1 MSLKPS
7 GVLWMP
13 LGCPAPPGS
22 CHLPAAGISSSCVAK
37 MSLMNRIARFAT
49 GAVVCSMIVSACW
62 GWGPAAAAADEKPGS
77 YGKTADG
84 RDVPSFV
91 LKNANGIE
99 VRLISRGATITH
111 LYLPDRDGKLA
122 DVALGFD
129 DVAGYESDRNQ
140 YFGCIVGRVAGRIAK
155 SQFTLDGKTYR
166 LEANNGR
173 NHLHGGGPKSLEKVI
188 WDGKPFKNERGQ
200 GVRFTYTSPDG
211 EEGYPGRLELTVT
224 YLLTNDNKLEMD
236 FEATTDKP
244 TPVNLSQHMYFNLA
258 GHGTPTVLDH
268 VLMLNADHYNPVD
281 DELIPTGEIAPV
293 QGTPLDFRKPTQI
306 GDRIA
311 QLYDTATMG
320 YDVNFVLNR
329 EKAKPGE
336 LTLAAVLKDPGSG
349 RVLKV
354 LTTQPGV
361 QLYTGNFLFG
371 QQGKDGKTY
380 PKRSAVCLETQH
392 FPDSVNQ
399 PNFPSTILKPGA
411 KYHERCV
418 YEFSTEK

>member
-1 MSLKPS
+1 
-7 GVLWMP
+7 
-13 LGCPAPPGS
+13 
-22 CHLPAAGISSSCVAK
+22 
-37 MSLMNRIARFAT
+37 MNRTARFAA
-49 GAVVCSMIVSACW
+49 GAAVYSMILSAFL
-62 GWGPAAAAADEKPGS
+62 GWGLTGEASAAEDKPGS

-84 RDVPSFV
+84 REVAAFV
-91 LKNANGIE
+91 LKNRAGIE

-155 SQFTLDGKTYR
+155 SQFTLDGKTYK

-173 NHLHGGGPKSLEKVI
+173 NHLHGGGPKSLEKVL
-188 WDGKPFKNERGQ
+188 WDGKPFKTERGQ

-211 EEGYPGRLELTVT
+211 EEGYPGRLELAVT
-224 YLLTNDNKLEMD
+224 YLLTDDNKLEMD
-236 FEATTDKP
+236 FEATTDKA

-258 GHGTPTVLDH
+258 GHGAETVLDH
-268 VLMLNADHYNPVD
+268 VLMLNADRYNPVD
-281 DELIPTGEIAPV
+281 EELIPTGELAPV
-293 QGTPLDFRKPTQI
+293 EGTPLDFRKATVI
-306 GDRIA
+306 GKRIE
-311 QLYDTATMG
+311 QLIDTPTMG
-320 YDVNFVLNR
+320 YDVNFVLNK
-329 EKAKPGE
+329 EKPGQM
-336 LTLAAVLKDPGSG
+336 TLAAVLKHPGSG

-371 QQGKDGKTY
+371 QEGKGGQKY
-380 PKRSAVCLETQH
+380 AKRSAVCLETQH

-399 PNFPSTILKPGA
+399 PHFPSTILRPGK
-411 KYHERCV
+411 KYHERCI

>member
-1 MSLKPS
+1 
-7 GVLWMP
+7 
-13 LGCPAPPGS
+13 
-22 CHLPAAGISSSCVAK
+22 
-37 MSLMNRIARFAT
+37 MNRTARFAA
-49 GAVVCSMIVSACW
+49 GAAVYSLILSAFL
-62 GWGPAAAAADEKPGS
+62 GWGLAGEASAAEDKPGS

-84 RDVPSFV
+84 REVAAFV
-91 LKNANGIE
+91 LKNRAGIE

-155 SQFTLDGKTYR
+155 SQFTLDGKTYK

-173 NHLHGGGPKSLEKVI
+173 NHLHGGGPKSLEKVL
-188 WDGKPFKNERGQ
+188 WDGKPFKTERGQ

-211 EEGYPGRLELTVT
+211 EEGYPGRLELAVT
-224 YLLTNDNKLEMD
+224 YLLTDDNKLEMD
-236 FEATTDKP
+236 FEATTDKA

-258 GHGTPTVLDH
+258 GHGAETVLDH
-268 VLMLNADHYNPVD
+268 VLMLNADRYNPVD
-281 DELIPTGEIAPV
+281 EELIPTGELAPV
-293 QGTPLDFRKPTQI
+293 EGTPLDFRKATVI
-306 GDRIA
+306 GKRIE
-311 QLYDTATMG
+311 QLIDTPTMG
-320 YDVNFVLNR
+320 YDVNFVLNK
-329 EKAKPGE
+329 EKPGQM
-336 LTLAAVLKDPGSG
+336 TLAAVLKHPGSG

-371 QQGKDGKTY
+371 QEGKGGQKY
-380 PKRSAVCLETQH
+380 AKRSAVCLETQH

-399 PNFPSTILKPGA
+399 PHFPSTILRPSK
-411 KYHERCV
+411 KYHERCI